1 MRSFLVKNKQPL
13 TKWGLLPDGI
23 MYKGKVPSGYNLAIV
38 PGPEYIIVDV
48 DRHGDVN
55 GFDTIPEDI
64 FEELEQT
71 FHYPTKNNG
80 VHYWLKYSGNHKLGN
95 KTSGKGQDLR
105 TNVGYVV
112 WYPKTTIYDHI
123 HEIKTTSPTLNK
135 WLEEMFGYIKK

>member
-23 MYKGKVPSGYNLAIV
+23 MYKGAIPSGYNLAIV

-48 DRHGDVN
+48 DRHGDIN
-55 GFDTIPEDI
+55 GFATISMEI
-64 FEELEQT
+64 LAELTNT
-71 FHYPTKNNG
+71 FNYPTKNNG
-80 VHYWLKYSGNHKLGN
+80 KHYWLKYSGTQKLGN

-112 WYPKTTIYDHI
+112 WYPETTIYDHI
-123 HEIKTTSPTLNK
+123 HEIKTTSPTLNL
-135 WLEEMFGYIKK
+135 WLEEMFGYVNK